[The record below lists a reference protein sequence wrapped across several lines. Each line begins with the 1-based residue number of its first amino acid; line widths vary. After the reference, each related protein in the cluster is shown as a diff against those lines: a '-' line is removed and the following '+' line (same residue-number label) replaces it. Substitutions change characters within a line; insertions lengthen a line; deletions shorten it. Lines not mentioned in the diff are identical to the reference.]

1 MGIPEKRNPVLSH
14 SRLGPARL
22 ALSLS
27 RFESAV
33 RSRSVNLVQ
42 LTPGAGGMY
51 CGNCFR
57 DNALVAALQR
67 QGHPTVMVPLY
78 LPMTLD
84 EAQAGGES
92 PTFFGGLNVFF
103 DQKMGWYRRAP
114 HWFRR
119 LFDAPF
125 LLRLAAGKAAKTRAA
140 DVGDLTVS
148 MLRGEQGHQARDLE
162 ELIDWLRTQP
172 RPDAVLL
179 SNALLIG
186 FARRIREA
194 LGTRVV
200 CFLQSEESFLD
211 SIPEPWGPRAWQTLS
226 ERASTVDLWISP
238 SRHFADRMGRR
249 LGISQERIRVV
260 PNGIH
265 LSGYNTLPGRQPKR
279 PGEPLTL
286 GFFARMGP
294 DKGLDILVDAFL
306 GLRRTGRFPF
316 LRLKVGGGCGPG
328 DESFVSD
335 LQGRLAAA
343 GLSEAASFHPN
354 LTREEKIAFY
364 ASCDVLSV
372 PARMSESFGLY
383 VIESLAAGTPL
394 VQPSVCTFPE
404 LLQDTGGGVLSGE
417 NTSEALASALEPL
430 LLDPERLVRL
440 GEAGR
445 RAVLDRYTDDHMARR
460 MVETL
465 Q

>member
-1 MGIPEKRNPVLSH
+1 M
-14 SRLGPARL
+14 
-22 ALSLS
+22 
-27 RFESAV
+27 
-33 RSRSVNLVQ
+33 NLVQ

-67 QGHPTVMVPLY
+67 QGHPTLMVPLY

-84 EAQAGGES
+84 EVPATGGS

-125 LLRLAAGKAAKTRAA
+125 LLRMAAGKAAKTRAS
-140 DVGDLTVS
+140 DVGELTVS

-162 ELIDWLRTQP
+162 ELIEWLKTQP
-172 RPDAVLL
+172 KPDAVLL

-226 ERASTVDLWISP
+226 ERASTVDLWVSP
-238 SRHFADRMGRR
+238 SRYFADRMGRR
-249 LGISQERIRVV
+249 LGIPQDRIRVV

-265 LSGYNTLPGRQPKR
+265 LAGYETLPSRPPKA
-279 PGEPLTL
+279 PGEPMTL
-286 GFFARMGP
+286 GFFARMCP
-294 DKGLDILVDAFL
+294 DKGLDLVVDAFIR
-306 GLRRTGRFPF
+306 LRKGGRLPTLQ
-316 LRLKVGGGCGPG
+316 LRVGGGCGPG
-328 DESFVSD
+328 DEAFVAE
-335 LQGRLAAA
+335 QRGKLAAA

-354 LTREEKIAFY
+354 LTREEKITFY

-394 VQPSVCTFPE
+394 VQPNLSTFPE
-404 LLQDTGGGVLSGE
+404 LIGDTGGGVLCGE
-417 NTSEALASALEPL
+417 NTPASLAAALEPL
-430 LLDPERLVRL
+430 LLDPVRVAHL
-440 GEAGR
+440 GATGR

-460 MVETL
+460 MVDTL
-465 Q
+465 R